1 MKKIIVACCAL
12 LVLAG
17 AAWLFMRSPASPDQ
31 PEATARKTPQTA
43 LADAVA
49 RARSLMAE
57 NRKGAPAAK
66 KRRLG
71 HQRISYSD
79 REDLSPVEKR
89 QLTAIQSALDAEDL
103 KALLAVLPEASKSP
117 NAEVRGEMVDALG
130 WFGEEAMLEL
140 LPFMADRDED
150 VAQSAMDSWTM
161 SLSEIENER
170 EKATLVESAMLA
182 IRDEDS
188 LDSMIMELDDCDD
201 LLAMQ
206 TVVNLIESPNPK
218 AARVAREHY
227 EFITGEEYAGFDA
240 AEKWMAENYEIEDAD
255 GSVSTLAQREA
266 ARSRKPASRKSASA
280 SRSSSR
286 RGGSTTVTTVTRG
299 GSGSSG
305 EPAGEAGA
313 ASGADGSGEDGGA
326 AETVAESAIGEDPE
340 STSDAIVGDSN
351 KLLKEEAGSDP
362 DEPVDDGEEGE
373 SPAADFPVE
382 PAQ

>member
-17 AAWLFMRSPASPDQ
+17 AAWLFMRSPVSPDQ

-326 AETVAESAIGEDPE
+326 AETVAESAIGDDPE

-351 KLLKEEAGSDP
+351 KLLEEEAGSDP

>member
-12 LVLAG
+12 LVLAV
-17 AAWLFMRSPASPDQ
+17 AAWFFLRSPADPAQPDA
-31 PEATARKTPQTA
+31 EARKTPQTA
-43 LADAVA
+43 LADAVS

-57 NRKGAPAAK
+57 NRKGAPGAK
-66 KRRLG
+66 KRRLE
-71 HQRISYSD
+71 HRRISYSD

-140 LPFMADRDED
+140 LPFMADRNED

-161 SLSEIENER
+161 SLSEIENEK
-170 EKATLVESAMLA
+170 EKATLIESAMLV

-240 AEKWMAENYEIEDAD
+240 AGKWMAENYEIEDAD
-255 GSVSTLAQREA
+255 GSVSTLAQLEA
-266 ARSRKPASRKSASA
+266 ARSRKSASSKSSA

-286 RGGSTTVTTVTRG
+286 SRRSGGTTVTTVTRG
-299 GSGSSG
+299 GSGDA
-305 EPAGEAGA
+305 AGESGA
-313 ASGADGSGEDGGA
+313 VVPGADGSAEGGA
-326 AETVAESAIGEDPE
+326 AEAVSESAIGDNPE
-340 STSDAIVGDSN
+340 STTDAIIGDSN
-351 KLLKEEAGSDP
+351 KLLEEEAGADP
-362 DEPVDDGEEGE
+362 DEPADDGAEGL
-373 SPAADFPVE
+373 SPEADFPAA

>member
-266 ARSRKPASRKSASA
+266 ARSRKLASRKSASA

-286 RGGSTTVTTVTRG
+286 RG

-313 ASGADGSGEDGGA
+313 ASGADGSGDGGA
-326 AETVAESAIGEDPE
+326 AETVAESAIGDDPE

-351 KLLKEEAGSDP
+351 KLLEEEAGSDP

>member
-17 AAWLFMRSPASPDQ
+17 AAWLFMRSPVSPDQ

-71 HQRISYSD
+71 HRRISYSD

-313 ASGADGSGEDGGA
+313 ASGADGSGDGGA
-326 AETVAESAIGEDPE
+326 AETVAESAIGDDPE

-351 KLLKEEAGSDP
+351 KLLEEEAGSDP

>member
-1 MKKIIVACCAL
+1 VKKIIVACCAL

-49 RARSLMAE
+49 RARSPMAE

-313 ASGADGSGEDGGA
+313 ASGADGSGDGGA
-326 AETVAESAIGEDPE
+326 AETVAESAIGDDPE

-351 KLLKEEAGSDP
+351 KLLEEEAGSDP

>member
-57 NRKGAPAAK
+57 NRKGAAPAAK

-71 HQRISYSD
+71 HRRISYSD

-286 RGGSTTVTTVTRG
+286 RGGS
-299 GSGSSG
+299 GSSG

-313 ASGADGSGEDGGA
+313 ASGADGSEDGGA
-326 AETVAESAIGEDPE
+326 AETVAESAIGDDPE

-351 KLLKEEAGSDP
+351 KLLEEEAGSDP